1 MSSDTSRAA
10 GRPREF
16 DPSKKAEQA
25 LKLFCELGY
34 RATTTR
40 HLEATL
46 EVNQASLY
54 RAFGTKEK
62 LLDAALNAY
71 DAFTESLLLEPLRN
85 GSGGLADISAYFDRL
100 QSGIGRGCLL
110 VALMGELGNENAEVA
125 KRNANYRA
133 SMRSAFRAALDRS
146 VLLGEL
152 PSQTVGSR
160 TEVLMVI
167 VLGVNI
173 GARGG
178 ASQEEL
184 TLMLDSAR
192 EELIHWHVA

>member
-1 MSSDTSRAA
+1 MSSDTGRTA

-16 DPSKKAEQA
+16 DPSEKAEQA
-25 LKLFCELGY
+25 LELFCELGY

-46 EVNQASLY
+46 GVNQASLY

-62 LLDAALNAY
+62 LLDAALSAY
-71 DAFTESLLLEPLRN
+71 DDFTESFLLEPLRH

-100 QSGIGRGCLL
+100 EAGIGRGCLL
-110 VALMGELGNENAEVA
+110 VALMGELGNENADVA
-125 KRNANYRA
+125 DRNANYRS
-133 SMRSAFRAALDRS
+133 SMRTAFRAALDRS
-146 VLLGEL
+146 EFLGEL
-152 PSQTVGSR
+152 PSRTVESR
-160 TEVLMVI
+160 TEVLLVM
-167 VLGVNI
+167 VLGINI

-178 ASQEEL
+178 ASQQEL

-192 EELIHWHVA
+192 EELVHWQR

>member
-1 MSSDTSRAA
+1 MSSDTGRTA

-16 DPSKKAEQA
+16 DPSEKAEQA
-25 LKLFCELGY
+25 LELFRELGY

-46 EVNQASLY
+46 QVNQASLY
-54 RAFGTKEK
+54 RVFRTKEQ

-71 DAFTESLLLEPLRN
+71 DDFTESVLLEPLRT

-110 VALMGELGNENAEVA
+110 VALMGELGEENADVA
-125 KRNANYRA
+125 NRNAKYRS

-152 PSQTVGSR
+152 ASQTVESR
-160 TEVLMVI
+160 TEVLLAI
-167 VLGVNI
+167 VLGINI

-178 ASQEEL
+178 ASEKEL
-184 TLMLDSAR
+184 DLLLDSAR
-192 EELIHWHVA
+192 RELIHWQI